1 MRKTAE
7 IHRGDLILVNQRG
20 RLFYAKVIGAGAAG
34 AMTIEPLDP
43 AVRARSVRSAE
54 IVDHWARSHA
64 GERGPALGQI
74 SMDSLD
80 GW

>member
-1 MRKTAE
+1 
-7 IHRGDLILVNQRG
+7 
-20 RLFYAKVIGAGAAG
+20 
-34 AMTIEPLDP
+34 MTIEPLDP
-43 AVRARSVRSAE
+43 SVRARSVRPAE

-64 GERGPALGQI
+64 GDRGPALGQI